1 MNDKPIELLAQRLD
15 EFKCNDLYYDLEL
28 TKEKNLIDDLYH
40 RLNSYKFKIGVI
52 GEFSTGKST
61 LINSILGRELLPA
74 SFIPTT
80 NQITYIKGGDKNYV
94 QITGDN
100 DTKELLSSDNIVKL
114 SNNSQDKSIDIVI
127 NNQFTDEYTIIDT
140 PGTNDPSRFSDEIVF
155 DLVGSVDIVIFTMKI
170 DQALKHT
177 EIEFISQL
185 IKKKDIEKF
194 FFVLNFSDEVNEPIT
209 IKNEVVAKLHS
220 ILNLDMQLI
229 KEHTFIMSSKNSL
242 EAKLSGNMEDLN
254 YTGYNILIENLTLF
268 IKNNKLKLLNE
279 ATNLELF
286 NILNSIYLKIQVA
299 IDKLNGNDKLYL
311 KQIETLSQNIEEF
324 KNDIESQMIE
334 FNQELEFKK
343 TNYKNDIRNGF
354 KKIKEEIKEEI
365 KESKLDKFVGTRY
378 LELRTKKLIED
389 SVEDCS
395 SDFTKEVEKIVSDFD
410 LSLKDIFSDRIVKI
424 DSAIQTNIGKT
435 GVEFGALAGAGALG
449 VLGVSAAGTAYSTI
463 AATTIGSFTVLGHTF
478 AGWSVGT
485 LLAPI
490 AGTLG
495 VAGGV
500 LALPFLLPIAKIAW
514 DTGKWGVDKVGDAAK
529 VAEEKILK
537 EKYIYSVGSSIDKV
551 MKITIDNIDTINS
564 SDFMDNYI
572 DAKFPQKKVLE
583 NKIKVIESKKADQ
596 RVLSDIDKDLLL
608 SFQESLKKVL

>member
-1 MNDKPIELLAQRLD
+1 LRL
-15 EFKCNDLYYDLEL
+15 
-28 TKEKNLIDDLYH
+28 T
-40 RLNSYKFKIGVI
+40 SYKFKIGVI

-94 QITGDN
+94 QVTGDN
-100 DTKELLSSDNIVKL
+100 DTKEVLSSENIVKL

-209 IKNEVVAKLHS
+209 IKNEVVSKLHS
-220 ILNLDMQLI
+220 ILNLDIQLI
-229 KEHTFIMSSKNSL
+229 KEHTFIFSAKNSL
-242 EAKLSGNMEDLN
+242 EAKLSGNFEDLN
-254 YTGYNILIENLTLF
+254 YTGYNILLENMTSF
-268 IKNNKLKLLNE
+268 IKTNKLKLLHE
-279 ATNLELF
+279 ATNIELS

-299 IDKLNGNDKLYL
+299 IDNLNGSDKLYD
-311 KQIETLSQNIEEF
+311 SQLEVLNANIYDF
-324 KNDIESQMIE
+324 KNDIE
-334 FNQELEFKK
+334 NQIVELDKNLNEKK
-343 TNYKNDIRNGF
+343 NNYKRDIRDSF
-354 KKIKEEIKEEI
+354 KKIKGDIKKEI
-365 KESKLDKFVGTRY
+365 KESTLDKFVGTRY

-395 SDFTKEVEKIVSDFD
+395 QNFTKDVKKIVEDFD
-410 LSLKDIFSDRIVKI
+410 ISLKDVFNDRVVKI
-424 DSAIQTNIGKT
+424 DSAIQTNIGKA
-435 GVEFGALAGAGALG
+435 GVELGALAGAGVLG
-449 VLGVSAAGTAYSTI
+449 VMGVSAAGTVYSTI
-463 AATTIGSFTVLGHTF
+463 AATTIGSFAVGGGTILGAALPTYTV
-478 AGWSVGT
+478 AGWSIGT

-514 DTGKWGVDKVGDAAK
+514 DTGKWGVDKVGDTVKAA
-529 VAEEKILK
+529 EDKILK

-551 MKITIDNIDTINS
+551 MKITIENIDKINS
-564 SDFMDNYI
+564 SNFMESYI
-572 DAKFPQKKVLE
+572 ENKFPQKRVLSD
-583 NKIKVIESKKADQ
+583 KIKVIESKKANQ
-596 RVLSDIDKDLLL
+596 KALSDIDRNVLL
-608 SFQESLKKVL
+608 SFQESLKEVL